1 MPGTHPLDETLQLE
15 QELIAAIQRDSK
27 QKSGVIQP
35 RIMKTILFC
44 GLTFALLFFVGLEI
58 RNVVSRNFADT
69 GLNTTTTIASMLA
82 VAAGTYVSARW
93 ANQAWG
99 GFSLI
104 QRLGAV
110 SRAVLQVQV
119 AIEKARGSQQ
129 VSQVELTQINQ
140 LAHRAWDTY
149 VQAMHDSGLRVD

>member
-1 MPGTHPLDETLQLE
+1 MSGTHPLDDSLQLE

-27 QKSGVIQP
+27 QKASIIQP

-93 ANQAWG
+93 ANRAWG

-104 QRLGAV
+104 QRLGSV

-119 AIEKARGSQQ
+119 AIDKARGNQQ
-129 VSQVELTQINQ
+129 VSQAELNQINQ